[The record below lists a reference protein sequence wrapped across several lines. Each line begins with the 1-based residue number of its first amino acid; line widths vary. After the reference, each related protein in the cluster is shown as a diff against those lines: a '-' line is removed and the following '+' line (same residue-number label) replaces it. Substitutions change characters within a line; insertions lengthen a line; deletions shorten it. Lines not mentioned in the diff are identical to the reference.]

1 MASPI
6 PISLSVWIYRSTI
19 LRQFSTSM
27 YLCTLMK
34 TMKKKNQWEK
44 KELIGKEETE
54 NTNHNTPLEWHFMDF
69 ILVMTLYGVP
79 QSLSEHMYGVCYV
92 A

>member
-1 MASPI
+1 
-6 PISLSVWIYRSTI
+6 
-19 LRQFSTSM
+19 M
-27 YLCTLMK
+27 YIDE
-34 TMKKKNQWEK
+34 NNGE
-44 KELIGKEETE
+44 EEPVRNIGKEETE
-54 NTNHNTPLEWHFMDF
+54 NTNHNTTLEWHFMDI